1 MGDPEH
7 ASDEG
12 NLCLLRFRACSMSH
26 VLNSFAET
34 EAVAVLTLLVSQ
46 YKIDIKDEPQF
57 ASETFEQKKARVLKS
72 NVRFTV

>member
-1 MGDPEH
+1 
-7 ASDEG
+7 
-12 NLCLLRFRACSMSH
+12 MSH